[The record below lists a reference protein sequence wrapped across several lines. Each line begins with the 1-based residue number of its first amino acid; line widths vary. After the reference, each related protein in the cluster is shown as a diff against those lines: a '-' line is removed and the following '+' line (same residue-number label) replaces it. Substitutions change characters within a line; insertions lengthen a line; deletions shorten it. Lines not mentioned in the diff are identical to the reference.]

1 MKKTLGYLLCTLML
15 IACGEKRDT
24 FLLEGTFKGF
34 NQGELYIYGAD
45 GLRPLDTIAVAKGLF
60 RYEIPLEDSTTFVLV
75 FPNFTELPVFGTRGA
90 SVTIEGDASH
100 LREAKISG
108 LKENEEFTKFRQK
121 TSQQTPPEFALS
133 VAGFIRDNPMSPFA
147 SYLLRRYYIQV
158 PEPNYQRAIELA
170 NAILKAR
177 HDTTG
182 LEVLLKRFEGLRY
195 LKDGIRLPAFSTT
208 DIYGNPV
215 KSSDLNGR
223 LNVVSVWSSW
233 NYESQSI
240 QRQLMTKFKRYDG
253 DLKVLS
259 VCLDADVKGCRERV
273 TRDSVKWI
281 TICDGKMFET
291 PLLLLSGLSN
301 VPDNIL
307 TDSQGKILAHS
318 LDARKLMD
326 KIDAILEKK
335 EEKKEE

>member
-1 MKKTLGYLLCTLML
+1 MKKALGFLLSTLLLV
-15 IACGEKRDT
+15 ACGEKRET
-24 FLLEGTFKGF
+24 FLLEGSFKGF

-45 GLRPLDTIAVAKGLF
+45 GLRALDTIAVAKGLF
-60 RYEIPLEDSTTFVLV
+60 HYEIPLKDSTTFVLV

-90 SVTIEGDASH
+90 EVTIEGDASH

-121 TSQQTPPEFALS
+121 TSGQNPAEFALS
-133 VAGFIRDNPMSPFA
+133 VAGFIRDNPTSPFA
-147 SYLLRRYYIQV
+147 AYLLRRYYVQV

-177 HDTTG
+177 PDTTG
-182 LEVLLKRFEGLRY
+182 LEMFLKRFEGLRY
-195 LKDGIRLPAFSTT
+195 LKDGGHLPAFSTT

-215 KSSDLNGR
+215 KSSDLNAK

-233 NYESQSI
+233 NYESQSV
-240 QRQLMTKFKRYDG
+240 QRQLQTKYKHYDG

-259 VCLDADVKGCRERV
+259 VCIDADVKGCRERT
-273 TRDSVKWI
+273 TRDSLKWI
-281 TICDGKMFET
+281 TVCDGKMFET
-291 PLLLLSGLSN
+291 PLLLLTGLSY

-318 LDARKLMD
+318 LDPRQLMD
-326 KIDAILEKK
+326 KIDTILKK
-335 EEKKEE
+335 EE